1 MAPFIVSVINLDDC
15 APSDGQR
22 MLTLFTIPKPFHG
35 HIAVIQQNAIHS
47 WTLLRPVCEI
57 ILFGDDEGTAEIARE
72 SGVCHV
78 PNVARNE
85 YGTPLVND
93 LFDKAQCLASH
104 DLLCYVNADIVL
116 MSDFI
121 EAVRQVVRR
130 KRRFL
135 MVGQRWDLDVTEPLD
150 LGKVRWEA
158 QFRSHVAQHGQLHPL
173 FGIDYFVFPKG
184 LWGEIPPFAIGRTV
198 WDNWLIYRAR
208 TRGAAVIDATSAVM
222 VVHQNHGYAH
232 VSHGEKGMRG
242 GPEADRNRELAGGL
256 HHVFTVQDAT
266 HRLTPKGLRLALSRQ
281 DIARH
286 LETIPMLYPGYAPL
300 VRMAEAL
307 IALTRPVRLALGI
320 TRKS

>member
-1 MAPFIVSVINLDDC
+1 
-15 APSDGQR
+15 
-22 MLTLFTIPKPFHG
+22 MLTLFTIPKPFRR

-47 WTLLRPVCEI
+47 WMLLRPACEI
-57 ILFGDDEGTAEIARE
+57 ILFGNDEGTVETAKEF
-72 SGVCHV
+72 GVHHV
-78 PNVARNE
+78 PDVARNE
-85 YGTPLVND
+85 FGTPLVND
-93 LFDKAQCLASH
+93 LFEEAQRLATH

-116 MSDFI
+116 MSDFM
-121 EAVRQVVRR
+121 EAVRQVVWR

-135 MVGQRWDLDVTEPLD
+135 MVGRRWDLDVKESLN
-150 LGKVRWEA
+150 LQQMSWEA
-158 QFRSHVAQHGQLHPL
+158 QFRSRVAQHGQLHPL

-184 LWGEIPPFAIGRTV
+184 LWGEIPPFAIGRTT

-208 TRGAAVIDATSAVM
+208 ARGAAVIDTTSAVT
-222 VVHQNHGYAH
+222 VVHQNHDYGH

-266 HRLTPKGLRLALSRQ
+266 HRLTPQGLKLALSQR

-286 LETIPMLYPGYAPL
+286 LETIPILYPGYAPL

-307 IALTRPVRLALGI
+307 ITLTRPVRLALGI